1 MKALICAAALFFPAL
16 LAAEPPQ
23 PPPQGLPPEVRAQ
36 LQKEASALETQIAA
50 NQNDCELYVKLGFT
64 YARLEQADDA
74 QRAFEKAITID
85 PKKDIAYY
93 MLGLIYE
100 KKGMKDKAI
109 TAWKTCLEVSQD
121 PRLRDTAERHLHHLS
136 RP

>member
-36 LQKEASALETQIAA
+36 LQREAAELEARIVITPK
-50 NQNDCELYVKLGFT
+50 DCELYVKLGFT

-74 QRAFEKAITID
+74 QRAFEKAITLD

-100 KKGMKDKAI
+100 KKGMKERAI
-109 TAWKTCLEVSQD
+109 AAWKTCLDVSQD